1 VGLSDSEIASAR
13 DLFDGLGNITS
24 RRMMGGLCL
33 YQDGTIFAI
42 VTGDG
47 AIYLKG
53 AGDFI
58 AALEA
63 EGCTRWTYAREGK
76 APVAMPYWSMPEA
89 ALDDPD
95 HACDWARRALAHLR
109 RSG

>member
-1 VGLSDSEIASAR
+1 MGLSDNEIAAAQDLFR
-13 DLFDGLGNITS
+13 DLGGITS

-42 VTGDG
+42 VMGDG

-53 AGDFI
+53 AGDFV
-58 AALEA
+58 ATLET
-63 EGCTRWTYAREGK
+63 EGCTRWTYARQGK
-76 APVAMPYWSMPEA
+76 APVAMPYWSLPEA

-95 HACDWARRALAHLR
+95 QACEWARRALEHLR